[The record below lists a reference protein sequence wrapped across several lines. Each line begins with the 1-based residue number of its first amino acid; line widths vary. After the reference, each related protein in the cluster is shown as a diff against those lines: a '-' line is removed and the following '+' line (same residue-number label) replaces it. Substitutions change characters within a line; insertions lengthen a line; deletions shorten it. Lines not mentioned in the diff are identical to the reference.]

1 MSYLLKAKSW
11 VSQEKAAGSLDEQH
25 DKINEVREL
34 LGSLTAEMPS
44 FLSESTIRRFLRA
57 KSWSTEQAT
66 KALKETIK
74 WRRQCRPDTICWE
87 DIHEREHEARRAYIA
102 DYLDKNGR
110 TVFISKPAI
119 KSKLS
124 SKDQIKHLVYNL
136 EILAMLSENEQD
148 ECVAWLTDFQGWV
161 LTCTP
166 FSMVRESM
174 HIIQNHYPGLM
185 AVAILSNPPKIF
197 ESFWKIVRH
206 FLEPEMNQKVKFL
219 YTNNPESHKTVAD
232 MFDLDNLETTFG
244 GRNKVAFD
252 MDKYNERMKRNDQMR
267 GASKHAN
274 A

>member
-148 ECVAWLTDFQGWV
+148 ECVAWLTDFQG
-161 LTCTP
+161 
-166 FSMVRESM
+166 
-174 HIIQNHYPGLM
+174 LM